1 MGACSSQLN
10 MAENMQWIQNLLAGA
25 QRVSCFLEEAEGW
38 KRAGRE
44 RVFQTDHKMSSVR
57 QYKPC

>member
-25 QRVSCFLEEAEGW
+25 QRVSCFLEEAEG
-38 KRAGRE
+38 
-44 RVFQTDHKMSSVR
+44 
-57 QYKPC
+57 